1 MGAEKISVFDMFKI
15 CIGPSSSHT
24 LGPWKAT
31 QEFLSSLESANRL
44 NEVVAI
50 NVTLFGSLAKTGIG
64 HGTDMAVMMGLRN
77 EDPKT
82 VDVATIKPIIDE
94 IREHKQIHLNQR
106 QLISFDPAKDII
118 FNYFKTDIA
127 HPNAMTFCAVFSN
140 GVTKIETY
148 YSIGGGFVVKEG
160 DEVHDAQAK
169 EQENEFPFPIDK
181 AVDLLKWCERE
192 NASIDEIVLRNEL
205 SRRSRVEIEDA
216 LDEIWLV
223 MKQAA
228 FLGCHSEGVLP
239 GGLNVKRRAAS
250 INQRLLQRPP
260 GDDQQDFDSW
270 MNAIKNSSRDI
281 DSVTD

>member
-1 MGAEKISVFDMFKI
+1 MSDDRVT
-15 CIGPSSSHT
+15 IG
-24 LGPWKAT
+24 K
-31 QEFLSSLESANRL
+31 
-44 NEVVAI
+44 VA
-50 NVTLFGSLAKTGIG
+50 
-64 HGTDMAVMMGLRN
+64 
-77 EDPKT
+77 
-82 VDVATIKPIIDE
+82 IKPIIDE
-94 IREHKQIHLNQR
+94 IREHKQIHLYQR

-140 GVTKIETY
+140 GRTKIETY

-181 AVDLLKWCERE
+181 AVDLLKWCEQE
-192 NASIDEIVLRNEL
+192 NASIDEIVMRNEL

-250 INQRLLQRPP
+250 INQ
-260 GDDQQDFDSW
+260 
-270 MNAIKNSSRDI
+270 
-281 DSVTD
+281 